1 MSQNPFTPSFG
12 VSPPVLS
19 GRDEVLDLFTEAL
32 EEGPGSP
39 YRAVVV
45 TGQRGT
51 GKTVMLNALE
61 DAARAQK
68 WVVISE
74 TARPGIA
81 KEIAETS
88 IPGLLRDNANP
99 VDSVVTSAN
108 VSAAGFGG
116 GLSRERVD
124 RFPVEPSL
132 RSALTELAQGMD
144 QKGGGVLLTIDEVS
158 SDAAADLQIIT
169 QVVQQTFREGRQ
181 VMFAAA
187 GLPANMQELLNA
199 PGATFLRR
207 AERCHLGPMGIDEV
221 STAIEEP
228 VHMAGKTITPQALQQ
243 ASQSTQGYPFMVQLV
258 GYQTWRAGRGSAEL
272 STEHVTQGIDIAGRR
287 VGQLVHE
294 PALAPLSAVDR
305 GFLAAMAIDDGPSK
319 IGDIAKRMG
328 VNHGYVSQ
336 YRARLI
342 DAELIYSPAR
352 GSVDFATPYLR
363 EHIREQTTR
372 ATNRQYPAAPRAT
385 SATDPVTRRPED
397 KTPTPLPHQNN
408 PASPDR

>member
-1 MSQNPFTPSFG
+1 M
-12 VSPPVLS
+12 
-19 GRDEVLDLFTEAL
+19 
-32 EEGPGSP
+32 
-39 YRAVVV
+39 
-45 TGQRGT
+45 
-51 GKTVMLNALE
+51 
-61 DAARAQK
+61 
-68 WVVISE
+68 
-74 TARPGIA
+74 
-81 KEIAETS
+81 
-88 IPGLLRDNANP
+88 
-99 VDSVVTSAN
+99 
-108 VSAAGFGG
+108 
-116 GLSRERVD
+116 
-124 RFPVEPSL
+124 
-132 RSALTELAQGMD
+132 
-144 QKGGGVLLTIDEVS
+144 S
-158 SDAAADLQIIT
+158 SDAAADLQVIT
-169 QVVQQTFREGRQ
+169 QVVQQAFREGRQ

-187 GLPANMQELLNA
+187 GLPANVQELLNA

-397 KTPTPLPHQNN
+397 KPQHPPPPEQPCQSRQIGHTRSGVDAGYAAPGAVATSYDFVTWRTMLECSYCAMPSRSSRWTQWLMQTLLHLIMQKMVQTLWR
-408 PASPDR
+408 AVGKALVKA